1 MRSAVDVI
9 LCSTKMDTTPLGHLR
24 RAFLALCELV
34 EEEVAARRS
43 DAHIARLMEI
53 AVGMQT
59 ALDGL
64 GDDDD
69 DEATIAD
76 EAMSLS
82 SDDLESSDDAS

>member
-1 MRSAVDVI
+1 
-9 LCSTKMDTTPLGHLR
+9 MDTTPLGHLR

-64 GDDDD
+64 GDDD
-69 DEATIAD
+69 EATIAD